1 MSPNFYQYYL
11 ILSHLLVIQHFAS
24 SLSMIPTTTISLTPK
39 LITISEK
46 VWRAA
51 ASKHSQQIKTLLQP
65 GLTSLDHAINSGR
78 RTNNR
83 QYQDDWSALDPVNPI
98 YNFLIEYYGL
108 KVSFDIDAV
117 YMR

>member
-1 MSPNFYQYYL
+1 MSPNFYQYYR
-11 ILSHLLVIQHFAS
+11 IMFYLLVIQHFAYS
-24 SLSMIPTTTISLTPK
+24 LNMISTTTTSLSPK
-39 LITISEK
+39 LITISEN
-46 VWRAA
+46 VWRKA
-51 ASKHSQQIKTLLQP
+51 ASKHSQQIETLLQP

-108 KVSFDIDAV
+108 KVSLLFGIV
-117 YMR
+117 YMQ

>member
-1 MSPNFYQYYL
+1 
-11 ILSHLLVIQHFAS
+11 
-24 SLSMIPTTTISLTPK
+24 MISTTTTSLTPK

-51 ASKHSQQIKTLLQP
+51 ASSHSQQIKTLLQP
-65 GLTSLDHAINSGR
+65 GLTPLDHAINSGR

-83 QYQDDWSALDPVNPI
+83 QYQDHWSALDPVNPI
-98 YNFLIEYYGL
+98 YNFLMEYYGL
-108 KVSFDIDAV
+108 KVSCNIDAV

>member
-1 MSPNFYQYYL
+1 MSPNLYQYYL
-11 ILSHLLVIQHFAS
+11 LILSCLLVIQAN
-24 SLSMIPTTTISLTPK
+24 SLSMISTISLSPK

-46 VWRAA
+46 VWRKA

-108 KVSFDIDAV
+108 KVSFNTDSV
-117 YMR
+117 YMK

>member
-1 MSPNFYQYYL
+1 MPPNFYQHCR
-11 ILSHLLVIQHFAS
+11 ILSCLLAIQQFAY
-24 SLSMIPTTTISLTPK
+24 SLSMIPTTTTSLTPK

-46 VWRAA
+46 VWRKA

-108 KVSFDIDAV
+108 KVSFNT
-117 YMR
+117 M

>member
-1 MSPNFYQYYL
+1 MSPNLYQYYL
-11 ILSHLLVIQHFAS
+11 LILSCLLVIQHFAS
-24 SLSMIPTTTISLTPK
+24 SLSMISTTTSLTPK

-46 VWRAA
+46 VWRKA

-65 GLTSLDHAINSGR
+65 GLTSLDHTINSGR

-108 KVSFDIDAV
+108 KVSFDIDA
-117 YMR
+117 M

>member
-1 MSPNFYQYYL
+1 
-11 ILSHLLVIQHFAS
+11 
-24 SLSMIPTTTISLTPK
+24 MISTTTSITPK

-51 ASKHSQQIKTLLQP
+51 ALKHSQQIKTLLQP
-65 GLTSLDHAINSGR
+65 GLTPLDHAINSGR

-108 KVSFDIDAV
+108 KVC
-117 YMR
+117 

>member
-1 MSPNFYQYYL
+1 MPPNFYQYYR
-11 ILSHLLVIQHFAS
+11 ILSCLLVIQFAN
-24 SLSMIPTTTISLTPK
+24 SLSMILTTTTSLTPK

-46 VWRAA
+46 VWRKV

>member
-1 MSPNFYQYYL
+1 MSTKYRIVYQCYL
-11 ILSHLLVIQHFAS
+11 ILLSCLISAS
-24 SLSMIPTTTISLTPK
+24 SLSMISTTTTSLTPK

-46 VWRAA
+46 VWRKA

-108 KVSFDIDAV
+108 KVSFFELCN
-117 YMR
+117 ME